1 MTMTRERATLWA
13 GAFWLLLIVVVVA
26 LIVQAALGLH
36 LRAQQQ
42 LEIIEPRYA
51 RLLGLGADKA
61 RLQEAAA
68 AASRSIERHAYPVT
82 RDASQAGND
91 AQQRVRDVFSKGGLD
106 VISIQ
111 VLPART
117 IKQFDRI
124 PINLRVDGE
133 LVALQATLAAL
144 PSLTPT
150 LFVDGVNL
158 SGASTSETAPARVV
172 GELQLFVLR
181 ARP

>member
-1 MTMTRERATLWA
+1 MTRERATLWA
-13 GAFWLLLIVVVVA
+13 GAFWLLLIAAAVVWATQGV
-26 LIVQAALGLH
+26 LGLH
-36 LRAQQQ
+36 RQAQQQ
-42 LEIIEPRYA
+42 IETIEPRYA

-68 AASRSIERHAYPVT
+68 SAARAIERHAYPAT

-106 VISIQ
+106 VVSIQ
-111 VLPART
+111 VLPARA

-124 PINLRVDGE
+124 PISLRVDGE
-133 LVALQATLAAL
+133 LAALQATLAAL
-144 PSLTPT
+144 PSLSPT
-150 LFVDGVNL
+150 LFVEGANL
-158 SGASTSETAPARVV
+158 SGAGTSDTAPARVV